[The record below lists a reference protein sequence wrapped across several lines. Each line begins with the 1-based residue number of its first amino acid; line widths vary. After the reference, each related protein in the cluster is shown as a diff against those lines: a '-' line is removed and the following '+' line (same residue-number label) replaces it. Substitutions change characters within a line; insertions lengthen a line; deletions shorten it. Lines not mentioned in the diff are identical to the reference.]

1 MIQIYKKTVQSECFS
16 QYWTGCTRRSRYALV
31 RVKVAKRAPGLL
43 TNEIVKITFLV
54 LLYINFKF
62 SEKHFYSRKEV
73 MRRNMS
79 VDGYMWYHGLT
90 KLYFHRFSAII

>member
-62 SEKHFYSRKEV
+62 SVAKNIFIHARKSCGETCL
-73 MRRNMS
+73 S
-79 VDGYMWYHGLT
+79 